1 MTTLFMMPPNNLHPP
16 SNTNKRKRESNDVMD
31 GSRRKSQNTNGD
43 TGNDN
48 DDELSLQLLQGIG
61 QEALREGDD
70 ANTRTAQAALNAP
83 MPQNTYPP
91 HGLSSFDDGPNS
103 PPTGFNAIPPTA
115 QALMDARQA
124 TTTNHNKPAVGSQQ
138 WHQQRKDNHKEG
150 KTTTDLHRRCW
161 RTNTPTVERRRRET
175 INEGINELAKVIPG
189 SDKNKGA
196 ILQSAV
202 SYIAELL
209 NKQHSWENERAT
221 LDIAI
226 KELATRNDKMR
237 ESMEQAWAESAK
249 WQKRCRDAR
258 LPYED
263 YDDGALQDDG
273 LDV

>member
-1 MTTLFMMPPNNLHPP
+1 
-16 SNTNKRKRESNDVMD
+16 MD

-91 HGLSSFDDGPNS
+91 PENSFDSATGMPHGLSSYDDGSNS
-103 PPTGFNAIPPTA
+103 SPTAFNSITPTA

-124 TTTNHNKPAVGSQQ
+124 NTTNHNKPAVGSQQ
-138 WHQQRKDNHKEG
+138 WHQQRKDNHKE
-150 KTTTDLHRRCW
+150 
-161 RTNTPTVERRRRET
+161 VERRRRET

-202 SYIAELL
+202 SYIADLL

-263 YDDGALQDDG
+263 YDEGALQDLVRDDVDG

>member
-1 MTTLFMMPPNNLHPP
+1 ML
-16 SNTNKRKRESNDVMD
+16 D
-31 GSRRKSQNTNGD
+31 RR
-43 TGNDN
+43 
-48 DDELSLQLLQGIG
+48 
-61 QEALREGDD
+61 LR
-70 ANTRTAQAALNAP
+70 P
-83 MPQNTYPP
+83 
-91 HGLSSFDDGPNS
+91 
-103 PPTGFNAIPPTA
+103 
-115 QALMDARQA
+115 
-124 TTTNHNKPAVGSQQ
+124 TTTSLLLAHSSGINS
-138 WHQQRKDNHKEG
+138 E
-150 KTTTDLHRRCW
+150 KTTTKKVRPPVICINGAEG
-161 RTNTPTVERRRRET
+161 TNVSTVERRRRET

-263 YDDGALQDDG
+263 YDEGALQDLVRDDDDG

>member
-1 MTTLFMMPPNNLHPP
+1 MP
-16 SNTNKRKRESNDVMD
+16 D
-31 GSRRKSQNTNGD
+31 RRP
-43 TGNDN
+43 
-48 DDELSLQLLQGIG
+48 
-61 QEALREGDD
+61 R
-70 ANTRTAQAALNAP
+70 P
-83 MPQNTYPP
+83 
-91 HGLSSFDDGPNS
+91 
-103 PPTGFNAIPPTA
+103 
-115 QALMDARQA
+115 
-124 TTTNHNKPAVGSQQ
+124 TTTSLLLARSSGINS
-138 WHQQRKDNHKEG
+138 E
-150 KTTTDLHRRCW
+150 KTTTKKVRLQLICIDGAEEL
-161 RTNTPTVERRRRET
+161 TSQTVERRRRET

-237 ESMEQAWAESAK
+237 ESMEQAWVESAK

-263 YDDGALQDDG
+263 YDEGALQDLVRDDDDG